1 MFANFLIGL
10 REGLEAALIIA
21 ILVAYVVKVDQRQ
34 LLPRLWAGVI
44 AAIALSFFAGAALT
58 LTSTSFSGRAEPT
71 FSGIMSLTAV
81 GLITCMIFWMARNAR
96 AIKGHLHGEVDKALA
111 RSSWALAIV
120 AFVAVAREGLETSLF
135 IWAGIS
141 SSGQE
146 VGPLIGA
153 LIGLMAAA
161 VIGLLLY
168 RGALRLDLA
177 RMFFWTGIAL
187 IVIAGGVLRYA
198 IAELQEAA
206 FLPGSG
212 ANAFDLSGTIDP
224 EGGIA
229 TAFRAIFNLTPA
241 MTWLEISGWL
251 AYVVIVLA
259 LFIRTVR
266 RSGPKP
272 VAASTSVPASV

>member
-44 AAIALSFFAGAALT
+44 AAIALSFIAGAALT

-71 FSGIMSLTAV
+71 FSGIMSLAAV
-81 GLITCMIFWMARNAR
+81 GLITWMIFWMARNAR

-153 LIGLMAAA
+153 LVGLIAAA

-187 IVIAGGVLRYA
+187 VVIAGGVLRYA

-206 FLPGSG
+206 FLPGAG
-212 ANAFDLSGTIDP
+212 ANAFDLSGAIDS

-229 TAFRAIFNLTPA
+229 TAFRAIFNLTPT
-241 MTWLEISGWL
+241 MTWLEVFGWL
-251 AYVVIVLA
+251 AYVVIVTV
-259 LFIRTVR
+259 LFVRTVR
-266 RSGPKP
+266 KSGPKP
-272 VAASTSVPASV
+272 VAASTVVPVSV